1 MALGI
6 HESKEELIA
15 TLGENGELKCNGT
28 MKDGR
33 TFELIDGKLKVNDG
47 AGLFEDAETEEINE
61 VLHHLQ
67 ARFGKEKVQRNA
79 EGKIVFLRTNVEKLA
94 DELSAAKKSVKKTVG
109 ELMGEDMEEDPGKK
123 RAHSLGMVSEARRL
137 FLEGLTRDE
146 VKTELETKF
155 HDVDDMNAKVEEA
168 LNEAISASR
177 RKDRARLR
185 VTEEGLTDK
194 IRQARIDHP
203 TWTKAQ
209 VEANL
214 LAGVK
219 TLTINGKNI
228 ERSDPEVEE
237 IFEAAFKKEANEDW
251 WKARGVEAKKVLTVE
266 NAKTAAKW
274 GALGLAGAATLT
286 AAGIAGIGALLW
298 KGAKVVAGPIK
309 KVAVGG
315 ARLTWNV
322 GRHLVSDGKN
332 VVVAAGQSLIVNPIK
347 AVGTM
352 VSKPFVRA
360 YQAFNWGRKYPAKP
374 NLIQAKKWYTKP
386 WQWARNGV
394 ARTAYRTKQASLAL
408 AAAATFGLYGVGEGV
423 TNAASR
429 DLLGTD
435 WTVPAPQFLEHS
447 APAAPSAGHGPMPA
461 AHAPEAAAHPAPHG
475 AGH

>member
-6 HESKEELIA
+6 HKSKEELISE
-15 TLGENGELKCNGT
+15 LGKKGEITSDGT

-33 TFELIDGKLKVNDG
+33 DFKLIGGKLKVDNG
-47 AGLFEDAETEEINE
+47 AGPIEDAETEEINE
-61 VLHHLQ
+61 VLMYLQ

-79 EGKIVFLRTNVEKLA
+79 EGNVVFLRTTVEELA
-94 DELSAAKKSVKKTVG
+94 DDLAAAKKSVKKAVG
-109 ELMGEDMEEDPGKK
+109 EMMGEDMEEDPGKK

-146 VKTELETKF
+146 VKAELETKF

-168 LNEAISASR
+168 LNEAISISR

-185 VTEEGLTDK
+185 VTEEGLTAR

-219 TLTINGKNI
+219 TVTINGKTI

-237 IFEAAFKKEANEDW
+237 IFEAAFKKESNEDW
-251 WKARGVEAKKVLTVE
+251 WKDKKETVFTKE

-286 AAGIAGIGALLW
+286 AAGVVGAGALLW
-298 KGAKVVAGPIK
+298 KGAK
-309 KVAVGG
+309 AVGPTIG
-315 ARLTWNV
+315 KVVGGTARLGLNM
-322 GRHLVSDGKN
+322 GRHLVSNGKD

-374 NLIQAKKWYTKP
+374 KLHEAKKWYTKP
-386 WQWARNGV
+386 WQWARNGF
-394 ARTAYRTKQASLAL
+394 ARTAYRAKQTGLAL
-408 AAAATFGLYGVGEGV
+408 AATGLFAIYGAGEGI

-447 APAAPSAGHGPMPA
+447 APAAAAPA
-461 AHAPEAAAHPAPHG
+461 AAPAAAHPAPHG
-475 AGH
+475 AAH